1 MERIDNLRKAVVKA
15 MTEHAALLA
24 GSNQPTV
31 EYQVL
36 TDEKHDKYQL
46 LALGWDK
53 NERIYYV
60 IFHADIIGGK
70 IWIQEDNTEE
80 GLASLLLKEGIAKQR
95 IVLAYYPDY
104 HRKFTEFA
112 VA

>member
-1 MERIDNLRKAVVKA
+1 MERIDILRKAVVEA
-15 MTEHAALLA
+15 MSEHAAWLS
-24 GSNQPTV
+24 GSNFPTV

-46 LALGWDK
+46 LAVGWEK

-70 IWIQEDNTEE
+70 IWVQEDNTEV
-80 GLASLLLKEGIAKQR
+80 GFANLLLEKGIRKQD
-95 IVLAYYPDY
+95 IVLAYYPEF

-112 VA
+112 AA

>member
-1 MERIDNLRKAVVKA
+1 MERIAILRKAVMEA
-15 MTEHAALLA
+15 MTEHAAFLA
-24 GSNQPTV
+24 GANQPNV

-46 LALGWDK
+46 LAVGWEK

-70 IWIQEDNTEE
+70 IWVQEDNTEE
-80 GLASLLLKEGIAKQR
+80 GFASLLLEKGIEKQD
-95 IVLAYYPDY
+95 IVLAYYPDF